1 MAEDLSEPRLAGRP
15 SQSAEGLRAFPA
27 EHDEGGSTGGL
38 GGIMSAVACSLRLE
52 HADVESTLQ
61 AITATAVGTVPG
73 ADAASIIY
81 VVARRRLE
89 PRARTG
95 DMSRL
100 TDDVQDRVGEGPCLD
115 ALWEHKI
122 VRIADMLTET
132 RWPRFTPEAVLVG
145 ARSSLSFRLFIEND
159 SLGAL
164 NLYGHAPHAFGDES
178 EDVGSLFASHAAI
191 ALAGAQTEE
200 RLREAVASRD
210 RIGQAK
216 GILMERF
223 KVTADQAFALLA
235 RASQVTNR
243 KLVDIANEL
252 CETGALPPADGRLG

>member
-1 MAEDLSEPRLAGRP
+1 MGE
-15 SQSAEGLRAFPA
+15 
-27 EHDEGGSTGGL
+27 
-38 GGIMSAVACSLRLE
+38 VARSLRQE

-73 ADAASIIY
+73 AASASIMY
-81 VVARRRLE
+81 VIARRRLE

-100 TDDVQDRVGEGPCLD
+100 VDDAQDRVGEGPCLD
-115 ALWEHKI
+115 ALWEHRT
-122 VRIADMLTET
+122 VRIDDMETET
-132 RWPRFTPEAVLVG
+132 RWPRFAREAVLAG
-145 ARSSLSFRLFIEND
+145 ARSSLSFRLFVEED
-159 SLGAL
+159 GLGVL
-164 NLYGHAPHAFGDES
+164 NLYGRAPNAFGDES
-178 EDVGSLFASHAAI
+178 EDVGSVFASHAAI

-223 KVTADQAFALLA
+223 KVTADQAFAILA
-235 RASQVTNR
+235 RASQLTNR
-243 KLVDIANEL
+243 RLVDIASEL
-252 CETGALPPADGRLG
+252 CETGALPAANGRRG